1 MERRRFL
8 VALAVPLGVALGLH
22 AGVASASPDRYL
34 RIRRRARHRI
44 RRRVVVRTVRG
55 RPVLVVPRNLA
66 AGWELQHLSRVVIV
80 RDFRFVEI
88 GGVRSE
94 VAVVLKGGIPEEIPI
109 LREDT
114 HDNSKNLAGSAIDD
128 GDLATPSLEDSARID
143 P

>member
-1 MERRRFL
+1 
-8 VALAVPLGVALGLH
+8 VPRGVALGLH

-55 RPVLVVPRNLA
+55 RPVLVVPRYLA

-109 LREDT
+109 VREDT

>member
-22 AGVASASPDRYL
+22 TGVSGASPDPYL
-34 RIRRRARHRI
+34 RVRRRVRHRI
-44 RRRVVVRTVRG
+44 RRRVVVRTVHG
-55 RPVLVVPRNLA
+55 RPFLVVPSNLA
-66 AGWELQHLSRVVIV
+66 AGWELQHLNRVVIV
-80 RDFRFVEI
+80 RDFRFVEV

-109 LREDT
+109 VREDT

-128 GDLATPSLEDSARID
+128 GELATPSLEDSARE
-143 P
+143 